1 MQNLSLVYPMFA
13 MVVLTCV
20 VLTALFRARAR
31 SVATG
36 QVSGSYFRTYRGG
49 EEPDASVQLS
59 RHFANLFEAPTL
71 FYVVCLA
78 AMIVNQTAWPVHLLA
93 WTYVLLR
100 VAHAHVHIGRNR
112 LRPRIFVY
120 FSSWIVLLLM
130 WVYLTAAVITSN

>member
-1 MQNLSLVYPMFA
+1 MENTALVYPMFA

-20 VLTALFRARAR
+20 VLAALFRARTS
-31 SVATG
+31 SVASG
-36 QVSGSYFRTYRGG
+36 QVSVSYFKTYRGG

-59 RHFANLFEAPTL
+59 RHFANIFEAPTL

-78 AMIVNQTAWPVHLLA
+78 AMIINQTAWPLHLLA

-100 VAHAHVHIGRNR
+100 AAHAHVHTGRNK

-130 WVYLTAAVITSN
+130 WIYLVVGVLIAA